1 MERERINAGARA
13 LFFQATRLEER
24 AELLWIASTYLVG
37 MNESGNQKGNLSY
50 LAGTK
55 KRSDSLIQLIF
66 HKCGARAG
74 DDARALFLSNAS
86 SSPRCASAIQIV
98 RPLESI
104 AETQPQLHP
113 ALLSLS
119 AMISQYFTNSDRASL
134 SPRKWQVFSTSFPH
148 RAFGSADRAAQM
160 KN

>member
-55 KRSDSLIQLIF
+55 KRSDSLIQSGRKKEREREMTF
-66 HKCGARAG
+66 
-74 DDARALFLSNAS
+74 ALF
-86 SSPRCASAIQIV
+86 
-98 RPLESI
+98 
-104 AETQPQLHP
+104 
-113 ALLSLS
+113 
-119 AMISQYFTNSDRASL
+119 F
-134 SPRKWQVFSTSFPH
+134 
-148 RAFGSADRAAQM
+148 
-160 KN
+160 